1 MRQLKATN
9 DFEQGRSPGSAPGAR
24 QMMRDILKRSS
35 TLRNRSTNGAGSRV
49 PGPGD
54 EAGAVLVLALVF
66 LVTVGGVVGSLST
79 WAMNDL
85 SNTTHLTS
93 ARTLQYAV
101 NGAVQTAVQ
110 NIRYTPQ
117 LSTTQN
123 ASAPGAPCWGTS
135 SSSQVTING
144 TNVAV
149 WCSTLWTPAST
160 NTRVV
165 TILGCPVPAGQ
176 TAVALAS
183 SCATNPTLKA
193 VVAYGDYPTG
203 DNAPNS
209 AECVVYCGTSMTVD
223 SWIWA

>member
-1 MRQLKATN
+1 
-9 DFEQGRSPGSAPGAR
+9 
-24 QMMRDILKRSS
+24 MMREIIAKSS
-35 TLRNRSTNGAGSRV
+35 ERRNRQTYGTELRV
-49 PGPGD
+49 GDSGD
-54 EAGAVLVLALVF
+54 ETGAVLILALVF

-85 SNTTHLTS
+85 SNTTHFTT

-110 NIRYTPQ
+110 NMRYTPQ
-117 LSTTQN
+117 FATTLN
-123 ASAPGAPCWGTS
+123 ASAPGAPCWGTG
-135 SSSQVTING
+135 SSSQVLING

-149 WCSTLWTPAST
+149 WCSTSWNPAST
-160 NTRVV
+160 ATRVV

-176 TAVALAS
+176 TALANAS
-183 SCATNPTLKA
+183 SCAMSPTLKA
-193 VVAYGDYPTG
+193 VVAFGDYPIG

-223 SWIWA
+223 SWIWV